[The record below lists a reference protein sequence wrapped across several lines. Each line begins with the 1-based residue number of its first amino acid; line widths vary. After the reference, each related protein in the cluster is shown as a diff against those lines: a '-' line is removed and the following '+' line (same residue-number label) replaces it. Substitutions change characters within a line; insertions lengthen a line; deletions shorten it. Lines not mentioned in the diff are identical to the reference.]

1 MNRAAL
7 HQISYGLYIVTSGQ
21 DGKFNGQI
29 ANSIVQATS
38 KPATLAICINK
49 ENYTHELIQEQPE
62 IRRFDRNRSRADDL
76 HRPVRL

>member
-7 HQISYGLYIVTSGQ
+7 HKISYGLYIVTSGQ

-38 KPATLAICINK
+38 RPATLAICDKK
-49 ENYTHELIQEQPE
+49 EYDTCEM
-62 IRRFDRNRSRADDL
+62 SRQSRKFSGSKKSEAA
-76 HRPVRL
+76 PKT